1 MRPIGVPFFTVRYLP
16 FPVQNTHF
24 QHYHHPRPL
33 ILDPHLRLSPTCRL
47 ITNAAKGAGVAPW
60 VISARPP
67 KPDNFFSNEDD
78 GEKLREWEARLEALQ
93 AVGVTVILVEL
104 ETIRSSLFLLGNP
117 VTFLTLDRSR
127 SAPNNH
133 RPAPPSRLAHTSRE
147 RHQLDYGGRW
157 CPYHSIFSLICCLWA
172 SR

>member
-67 KPDNFFSNEDD
+67 KPDGFFANEDD
-78 GEKLREWEARLEALQ
+78 GEKLRQWEARLEALL
-93 AVGVTVILVEL
+93 AVGVAVILVEP
-104 ETIRSSLFLLGNP
+104 ETIRPFLFHLESL
-117 VTFLTLDRSR
+117 
-127 SAPNNH
+127 
-133 RPAPPSRLAHTSRE
+133 
-147 RHQLDYGGRW
+147 
-157 CPYHSIFSLICCLWA
+157 
-172 SR
+172 